1 MDGHGGHPEGGGR
14 QRRPPAPRGWRQAVE
29 SGALGSKWEW
39 KEDEL
44 STRIP
49 ETATSLHRSDHKGHE
64 SHYPCGDEEVGVLAC
79 VQKTLGKRRA
89 ALPPLPPP
97 TTLALFLCPRYLSD
111 AVWDAVDGAFV
122 SHTPDLVL
130 VSCGFDAGAGEQEGF
145 NVTPTCFGTLVSRL
159 CARAG
164 PAVPVVVVL
173 EGGYEPALLT
183 AAAAQVMGALLAG

>member
-1 MDGHGGHPEGGGR
+1 MWGR
-14 QRRPPAPRGWRQAVE
+14 RGWRACLRTKDAWQ
-29 SGALGSKWEW
+29 
-39 KEDEL
+39 
-44 STRIP
+44 T
-49 ETATSLHRSDHKGHE
+49 
-64 SHYPCGDEEVGVLAC
+64 PCC
-79 VQKTLGKRRA
+79 A
-89 ALPPLPPP
+89 APLPP
-97 TTLALFLCPRYLSD
+97 TTLALCLYASYLSD

-122 SHTPDLVL
+122 SHTPGLVL

-145 NVTPTCFGTLVSRL
+145 NVTPACFGTLVSRL